1 MSNLGADH
9 WKGIVRVLR
18 YVCYTHNYELHYT
31 RYFVVLEGWCNV
43 N

>member
-18 YVCYTHNYELHYT
+18 HVCYTHNCELHYT